1 VYQDSEDENTYR
13 VVSEWKTRKAM
24 EKHFPTREYEL
35 LLGAAMVLG
44 EKFDIETADDMKTAS
59 C

>member
-1 VYQDSEDENTYR
+1 
-13 VVSEWKTRKAM
+13 M

-44 EKFDIETADDMKTAS
+44 EKFDIEKADDMKTAS